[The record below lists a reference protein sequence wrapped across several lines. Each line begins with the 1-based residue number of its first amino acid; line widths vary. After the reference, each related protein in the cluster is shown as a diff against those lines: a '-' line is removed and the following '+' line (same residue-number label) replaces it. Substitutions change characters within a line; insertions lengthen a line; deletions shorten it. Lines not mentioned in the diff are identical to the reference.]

1 MASTA
6 AVQQRA
12 FCEGGA
18 GATVPAALAQEELLA
33 EPELGLHRT
42 PRLRIAS
49 YGIFAMYA
57 TFSNL
62 AMVTAS
68 VDATYR
74 SQTEE
79 TCCTTVEQSFQESS
93 IITPK

>member
-6 AVQQRA
+6 GVQQRA

-42 PRLRIAS
+42 SRLRIYS
-49 YGIFAMYA
+49 YGIFAIYA

-62 AMVTAS
+62 AIVTAR
-68 VDATYR
+68 VVATYR
-74 SQTEE
+74 AQTDK
-79 TCCTTVEQSFQESS
+79 TYSTTVKQAFQESS